1 MAGKEMN
8 IDVQAY
14 LNAVKSEADLVITTI
29 RHKGAKRFGK
39 AFGLSG
45 FLIAAAY
52 FGVYKPPQD
61 KISRLTMQ
69 IETAKAMSE
78 SSAAYQEVRGQLMGS
93 YGSLPHLKDQQ
104 QWLSNSMIDSLR
116 ADNLTPELF
125 RPVVETETSGIV
137 FQTSTVQLT
146 VKFNDIYNWLL
157 RVEGAQPMMH
167 VSNLEISKKPDMIG
181 MNVVSASVM
190 TAIPKKRF
198 E

>member
-1 MAGKEMN
+1 MAAKEIS
-8 IDVQAY
+8 IDFQAY
-14 LNAVKSEADLVITTI
+14 LNAVKSEADLLITTI
-29 RHKGAKRFGK
+29 RHKGAKRFQK
-39 AFGLSG
+39 AFAISG
-45 FLIAAAY
+45 VLIAAAY
-52 FGVYKPPQD
+52 FGIYKPPQD

-78 SSAAYQEVRGQLMGS
+78 SSAAYQDVRTQLMGS

-116 ADNLTPELF
+116 ADNLTPEMF
-125 RPVVETETSGIV
+125 RPVIETETSGIV

-146 VKFNDIYNWLL
+146 VKFNDIYNWLQ
-157 RVEGAQPMMH
+157 RVESAKPMMH
-167 VSNLEISKKPDMIG
+167 VSNLDISKKPDMIG